1 MSKKQLEELLLRLD
15 GANLDASDTDL
26 ALINKHTQRAVTR
39 DEVFIFEGICSTD
52 AMDSY
57 YTRMDPKTTLQNFK
71 NDLDAGVSL
80 LNGHNVETSPFGRS
94 FSATIEGEANGA
106 TAVRGR
112 FYIPRD
118 VEING
123 VNTNQTIRAIETG
136 VTRDLSVGFGGDY
149 DYICSADNL
158 SLSETPYWPGDTDEN
173 GERVFFWIVNASL
186 REVSTVYKGACPGAL
201 IDKMRSEGEN
211 LDSVAK
217 EKLQDRYNVRV
228 FGDSPKKGSRKVDIK
243 TIMAAIAD
251 RKVDANDL
259 VKELRGVEGVT
270 IAEAP
275 EDKAILEAARAIK
288 VEGVDEINA
297 ESINRVAALAVD
309 GLAYR
314 KDLINQAVEVR
325 TAVQADKFDADN
337 YRKVLEGMPGLDFV
351 RSEISSYESQK
362 KEMFTPGRSTQSGF
376 NPADEGD
383 EVIINSRG
391 YKERNGGK

>member
-1 MSKKQLEELLLRLD
+1 MKGKKLEELLLRLD
-15 GANLDASDTDL
+15 GANLDATDTDL

-57 YTRMDPKTTLQNFK
+57 FTRMDPKTTLQNFK

-173 GERVFFWIVNASL
+173 GERVFFWIVNANL

-228 FGDSPKKGSRKVDIK
+228 FGDSPKKGSKKVDIK

-259 VKELRGVEGVT
+259 VKELRGFEGVT
-270 IAEAP
+270 ITEAP

-297 ESINRVAALAVD
+297 ESISRVAALAVD

-325 TAVQADKFDADN
+325 TGVQADKFDADN

-351 RSEISSYESQK
+351 RSEIASYESQK

-376 NPADEGD
+376 NPGDEGD